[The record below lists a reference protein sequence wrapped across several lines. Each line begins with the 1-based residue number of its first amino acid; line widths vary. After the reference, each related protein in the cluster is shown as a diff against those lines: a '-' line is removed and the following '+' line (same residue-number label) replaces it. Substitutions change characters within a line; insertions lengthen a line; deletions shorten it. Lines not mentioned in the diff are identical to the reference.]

1 VIASD
6 QRKSLISLEQAGL
19 TYRRRTGFLRT
30 SRFEALTEVSLELR
44 EGESLGIVGRNGSG
58 KSTLMKILAG
68 ILQPSRG
75 RLINHG
81 CSVALLTLQLGF
93 DPNLSGRQNILM
105 SGMLLGFRL
114 KYVRSFMEPIIDFSG
129 LGAAIDNPLHTY
141 STGMKARLGFS
152 VAFHLDPDVLLVDE
166 VFGVGDA
173 NFKQKSQKVM
183 EEKVQSDKTIVMVSH
198 SLPLL
203 QRLCDRIL
211 WIESGKAYRSGDP
224 DEVLPAYREHLQRA
238 NGGS

>member
-1 VIASD
+1 MKSPG
-6 QRKSLISLEQAGL
+6 QRRKLISLDRAGL
-19 TYRRRTGFLRT
+19 VYRRRTGFLRT
-30 SRFEALTEVSLELR
+30 SRFEALTDVSLELH

-68 ILQPSRG
+68 ILRPSRG
-75 RLINHG
+75 CVVNHG

-114 KYVRSFMEPIIDFSG
+114 NYVKSFMDLIIDFSG
-129 LGAAIDNPLHTY
+129 LGPAIDNPLHTY

-183 EEKVQSDKTIVMVSH
+183 EEKVKSDKTIVMVSH

-203 QRLCDRIL
+203 HRLCDRIL
-211 WIESGKAYRSGDP
+211 WIERGETHRSGDP
-224 DEVLPAYREHLQRA
+224 DDILPAYREHLQRS
-238 NGGS
+238 NGAA

>member
-1 VIASD
+1 MSPAEN
-6 QRKSLISLEQAGL
+6 RRRLISLDGAGL

-30 SRFEALTEVSLELR
+30 SRFEALSDVSLELH

-68 ILQPSRG
+68 ILKPSRG
-75 RLINHG
+75 RAVNHG
-81 CSVALLTLQLGF
+81 CKVALLTLQLGF
-93 DPNLSGRQNILM
+93 DANLSGRQNILI

-114 KYVRSFMEPIIDFSG
+114 AYVQSFMDRIIDFSG
-129 LGAAIDNPLHTY
+129 LDAAIENPLHTY

-166 VFGVGDA
+166 VLGVGDA
-173 NFKQKSQKVM
+173 NFKQKSKKVM
-183 EEKVQSDKTIVMVSH
+183 EEKLKSDKTIVMVSH

-203 QRLCDRIL
+203 ERLCDRIL
-211 WIESGKAYRSGDP
+211 WIERGETFMSGDP
-224 DEVLPAYREHLQRA
+224 DEVLPAYREHLQRI

>member
-1 VIASD
+1 MKPAD
-6 QRKSLISLEQAGL
+6 QRKKLISLEQAGL
-19 TYRRRTGFLRT
+19 VYRRRTGFLRT
-30 SRFEALTEVSLELR
+30 SRFEALSEVSLELR

-75 RLINHG
+75 RVINHG

-114 KYVRSFMEPIIDFSG
+114 GHVKSFMSPIIDFSG
-129 LGAAIDNPLHTY
+129 LGLAIDNPLHTY

-166 VFGVGDA
+166 VYGVGDA
-173 NFKQKSQKVM
+173 NFKQKSQRVM
-183 EEKVQSDKTIVMVSH
+183 EEKVKSDKTIVMVSH

-203 QRLCDRIL
+203 ERLCDRIL
-211 WIESGKAYRSGDP
+211 WIERGETFMSGDP
-224 DEVLPAYREHLQRA
+224 NEVLPAYREHLQCA